1 MRAEFVRSVANA
13 AGVVSP
19 REAGE
24 VSRSQQASNR
34 AFAAVQTTHDPSQ
47 RKSAVEAVM
56 TSEDRVRSVQQAQLQ
71 RRQQDVMRASAAI
84 ARQSMSQTREAVK
97 VLAVLNNPVGRNM
110 PSPAIGSLLD
120 RLA

>member
-34 AFAAVQTTHDPSQ
+34 AFAAIQTTHEPGQ
-47 RKSAVEAVM
+47 RKSAMEAVKS
-56 TSEDRVRSVQQAQLQ
+56 SEDRVRSVQQSQLQ
-71 RRQQDVMRASAAI
+71 RRQQDIMRASGVI

-97 VLAVLNNPVGRNM
+97 VLAVINNPVGRGM
-110 PSPAIGSLLD
+110 PTPSIGTLLD